1 MNENK
6 KKYLEA
12 LGCERI
18 AVAAC
23 HPWFVEDAMEAM
35 NEGPDEDDEFYHT
48 RSGFM
53 FSGFVSRPAELV
65 DTLGIDIPSYYFD
78 VFEEVEIFGLE
89 DSAYILTRKNCYWND
104 DDCDEEDK
112 CQEREVNAFGQCAVG
127 QDFCLKQIVNRD
139 GDEQHEGY
147 GDAQSEAGLYS
158 LGYCKIRAHTQEESE
173 NHVVHKDRANEQT
186 NEMFHN
192 LFFLL

>member
-112 CQEREVNAFGQCAVG
+112 DSLHQFNEDFGTDFTCFKECWDYVLDEERSNENFVVNVFKNGE
-127 QDFCLKQIVNRD
+127 L
-139 GDEQHEGY
+139 E
-147 GDAQSEAGLYS
+147 
-158 LGYCKIRAHTQEESE
+158 
-173 NHVVHKDRANEQT
+173 
-186 NEMFHN
+186 
-192 LFFLL
+192 